1 MLSRARALESLAQL
15 SARTSALERTKAAGA
30 ASGMAAVSGA
40 ALEPLG
46 AALGELQQLRAA
58 ARSVESRHL
67 EPLSDAIQLLG
78 AGAREEARRRRKE
91 LVAAAASVDDELG
104 DDCAALDA
112 RLASLRA
119 GVEEGPAGAAVAPPP
134 PPPAAAEAPTDDDG
148 DDTND
153 ALLLAL
159 KEQIRDVKR
168 QMKRLETR
176 RGAGAKARKK

>member
-1 MLSRARALESLAQL
+1 M
-15 SARTSALERTKAAGA
+15 
-30 ASGMAAVSGA
+30 
-40 ALEPLG
+40 
-46 AALGELQQLRAA
+46 RAA

-78 AGAREEARRRRKE
+78 AGAREDARRRRKE

-112 RLASLRA
+112 RLAPLRA
-119 GVEEGPAGAAVAPPP
+119 GVEEGPPPAATAPVVAPA
-134 PPPAAAEAPTDDDG
+134 PAPAAEAPTDDDG

>member
-1 MLSRARALESLAQL
+1 
-15 SARTSALERTKAAGA
+15 
-30 ASGMAAVSGA
+30 MAAVSGA

-46 AALGELQQLRAA
+46 AALGSCSSCARRRDPSVAPPRTAERRDPARCGRTRGGAA
-58 ARSVESRHL
+58 A
-67 EPLSDAIQLLG
+67 AQG
-78 AGAREEARRRRKE
+78 ARRRR
-91 LVAAAASVDDELG
+91 AAVDDELG

-112 RLASLRA
+112 RLAPLRA
-119 GVEEGPAGAAVAPPP
+119 GVEEGPPPVGAAVAPPP
-134 PPPAAAEAPTDDDG
+134 PPAAAAEAPTDDDG

>member
-1 MLSRARALESLAQL
+1 
-15 SARTSALERTKAAGA
+15 
-30 ASGMAAVSGA
+30 MAAVSGA

-112 RLASLRA
+112 RLAPLRA
-119 GVEEGPAGAAVAPPP
+119 GVEEGPPPVVAPAVAPPP
-134 PPPAAAEAPTDDDG
+134 PPAAAAEAPTDDDG

-168 QMKRLETR
+168 QMKRVSRETAR
-176 RGAGAKARKK
+176 RTRLY